1 MTETSYDQE
10 RMREIR
16 RRLKEDVE
24 DVEEFVLRKGHY
36 KNFDEDNDLNAGDA
50 TAAMYTLAHTVTWA
64 QLICDFDEEIPELQA
79 EIDYARSLLTKSLC
93 EHWLVPFMEP
103 WVNIVIPS
111 ETPAPECEPSPNS
124 AAYRSIRDDITF
136 GWRHSWEEC
145 LMDLTTDGFVLEYLM
160 SVGCDMSVHD
170 SEREK
175 FEAKLFAMARHCP
188 WSIANFEEL
197 WIGMYH
203 ISMLEEKP
211 HLNILVR
218 FLDKIEIRYIDRD
231 CPVWK
236 LLNQ

>member
-36 KNFDEDNDLNAGDA
+36 ENFDDENEINVADA

-64 QLICDFDEEIPELQA
+64 QLICDFDEEIPELQD

-93 EHWLVPFMEP
+93 DRWLVPFMEP
-103 WVNIVIPS
+103 WVNIPKPS
-111 ETPAPECEPSPNS
+111 RVPPPEEDPRPNR
-124 AAYRSIRDDITF
+124 AAYRSIRHSIIF
-136 GWRHSWEEC
+136 GWKHSWEEC
-145 LMDLTTDGFVLEYLM
+145 MMDITTDGFVLEYLM
-160 SVGCDMSVHD
+160 SVGCDMSEHD
-170 SEREK
+170 SNRVE
-175 FEAKLFAMARHCP
+175 FENKLFSMVNHCP
-188 WSIANFEEL
+188 WSPEYFEDAYL
-197 WIGMYH
+197 GMYH

-218 FLDKIEIRYIDRD
+218 FLDKMVTTYTPTWRT
-231 CPVWK
+231 
-236 LLNQ
+236 Q